1 MRVLF
6 FVTLIAAGFILPWQL
21 LVVGIGVYT
30 FFYEG
35 IEVLF
40 LAFLFDAFAGLAVP
54 WIPLPAVYTLAT
66 IGILVFVWG
75 LKPLFLI
82 ESRM

>member
-6 FVTLIAAGFILPWQL
+6 FLLLCAIGLTLPWQL
-21 LVVGIGVYT
+21 LVAGIALYI
-30 FFYEG
+30 FLYEG

-40 LAFLFDAFAGLAVP
+40 LAFLFDAFAGFSVP

-66 IGILVFVWG
+66 IGLLVFVWG

-82 ESRM
+82 ESRV